1 MSPAPA
7 KRSVRVAER
16 VRAELMDLLLR
27 GAVKDPRAS
36 AVVVTDVRL
45 TDDLRFG
52 RVYVR
57 LLETDPSARRRRE
70 AIEAL
75 TRAGG
80 FLRREIGAKLHLKHT
95 PELRFEWD
103 DVADSAHR
111 IERVLDEIREEE
123 SGREDDDEP

>member
-36 AVVVTDVRL
+36 AVVVTDVRV
-45 TDDLRFG
+45 TDDLRLA

-57 LLETDPSARRRRE
+57 LLESDPSARRRRE
-70 AIEAL
+70 AIDAL
-75 TRAGG
+75 GHAGG
-80 FLRREIGAKLHLKHT
+80 FLRREIAAKLQLKHT

-103 DVADSAHR
+103 ELADSAGR
-111 IERVLDEIREEE
+111 IERVLEEIREED
-123 SGREDDDEP
+123 SDREGQDEP